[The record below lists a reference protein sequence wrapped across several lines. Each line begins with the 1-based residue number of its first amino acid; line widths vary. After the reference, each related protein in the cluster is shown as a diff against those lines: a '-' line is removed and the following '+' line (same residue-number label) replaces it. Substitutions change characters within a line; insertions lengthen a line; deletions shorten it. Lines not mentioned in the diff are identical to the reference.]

1 MRYKLITLILF
12 IVFKLNAQ
20 TEGISYQAIIIG
32 STDKELPGI
41 NASNNLLVSSSV
53 SFEFTIVDEDDNPLY
68 RETQSTQTDSK
79 GLVHLII
86 GSGSP
91 SVGLFN
97 QIMWDGTLKNL
108 IVEIDLKGG
117 TDFSFLSQ
125 QSFLYLPYEYHRDI
139 TASGNV
145 DIDGDFNVDGLTQF
159 NDDVM
164 LDGDSYV
171 GGLLTVDGGTI
182 LNIITPSARSN
193 NNKALTVNGYSLING
208 NFEVA
213 NSSITSLT
221 GKLTVDGIT
230 DLNNT
235 LNVDGE
241 TTLNETFTVTSSS
254 TSFLTGDLNVDG
266 TTQLNEILNV
276 TGNTGLA
283 SNLTVTGTTELNN
296 TLNVA
301 GNTGLASNLTVT
313 GITQLNNTL
322 SVASNAGI
330 SSNLSVSGAT
340 LLNSSLTVA
349 NSSPS
354 ILTGSLRVDGVATL
368 NSLGVTNNL
377 NLSGNLI
384 VNGTTQLNNTLNIA
398 SNTGLAANLT
408 VTGTTQLNDVLNV
421 TGNTGLAA
429 NLTVTGTTQ
438 LNNTLNVTGQVGIGT
453 TTPEASS
460 ILDVSS
466 TTKGLLAP
474 RMTEIQKN
482 AISSPAEGLLLYQTD
497 QVKGLY
503 VYNNPNWKWIFSSVN
518 SSTHVDSNNTI
529 AIGGVVSAINSV
541 AIGVN
546 SLVSNTTGT
555 ENTAY
560 GYESLSA
567 NTIGNKNTANGYQ
580 ALTSNIDGDYNT
592 AVGYLALRS
601 NINGFYNT
609 AIGNRALFYNIGGG
623 DNTAVGHEALISN
636 VSGGGNTANG
646 GLALRSNQTGD
657 FNVAI
662 GYMALMNNVSSNNTA
677 LGGKSLKL
685 NTGSGNTAVGFNAGD
700 VNTSGSNNT
709 LIGYDADV
717 SSNNLTNATAIGY
730 NAAVDASN
738 KIQLGDTN
746 ITNVGTSGSITAGA
760 ITIPNIDGTANQVLK
775 TDGLGT
781 LSWTTPSSGVTD
793 VTDEFISTTSQ
804 TSFTL
809 TQTPPSNSKV
819 KMFINGVRIS
829 NAAYSWSGT
838 TLTYVPV
845 NNSSY
850 SLSSTDRVQFDYFY

>member
-12 IVFKLNAQ
+12 IAFKLNAQ
-20 TEGISYQAIIIG
+20 TEGISYQAVIIG
-32 STDKELPGI
+32 TTDKELPGV

-53 SFEFTIVDEDDNPLY
+53 SFEFTIVDENDNSLY
-68 RETQSTQTDSK
+68 RETQSTQTDSN

-91 SVGLFN
+91 SVGVFN
-97 QIMWDGTLKNL
+97 EIIWDGTLRNL

-117 TDFSFLSQ
+117 TNFSFLSQ
-125 QSFLYLPYEYHRDI
+125 QSFLYLPYKYHRDI

-145 DIDGDFNVDGLTQF
+145 DIDGDFIVDGF
-159 NDDVM
+159 SRFGDDVT
-164 LDGDSYV
+164 LDGDNYV
-171 GGLLTVDGGTI
+171 SGLLTVDGGTI
-182 LNIITPSARSN
+182 LNIINSTSKSNN

-208 NFEVA
+208 NLEVA

-276 TGNTGLA
+276 T
-283 SNLTVTGTTELNN
+283 
-296 TLNVA
+296 

-623 DNTAVGHEALISN
+623 DNTAVGHQALISN

-662 GYMALMNNVSSNNTA
+662 GYMALMDNVSSNNTA

-845 NNSSY
+845 NNGGT
-850 SLSSTDRVQFDYFY
+850 SLINTDRVQFDYFY

>member
-12 IVFKLNAQ
+12 IVFRLNAQ
-20 TEGISYQAIIIG
+20 TEGISYQAVIMG
-32 STDKELPGI
+32 TTDKELPGI

-53 SFEFTIVDEDDNPLY
+53 SFEFTIVDENDNPLY

-79 GLVHLII
+79 GLVHLVI

-139 TASGNV
+139 TASGDV
-145 DIDGDFNVDGLTQF
+145 GVGGDFSVDGLTQF

-164 LDGDSYV
+164 LEGDSYV

-182 LNIITPSARSN
+182 LNIITPAVKSDN

-208 NFEVA
+208 NLEVA

-221 GKLTVDGIT
+221 GKLIVDGIT

-241 TTLNETFTVTSSS
+241 TSLNETFTVTSSS

-266 TTQLNEILNV
+266 ITQLNNTLNV
-276 TGNTGLA
+276 AGNSGLA
-283 SNLTVTGTTELNN
+283 SNLTVTGTTQLNN

-313 GITQLNNTL
+313 GPTQLNNTL
-322 SVASNAGI
+322 NVSSNAGI
-330 SSNLSVSGAT
+330 SSNLTVLGSTVLGSSLRVNGST

-349 NSSPS
+349 NASPS
-354 ILTGSLRVDGVATL
+354 ILTGSLRVDGIATL

-377 NLSGNLI
+377 NLSGTLT
-384 VNGTTQLNNTLNIA
+384 VGGLTQLNNTLNVTG
-398 SNTGLAANLT
+398 NTGIVAGLT

-429 NLTVTGTTQ
+429 NLTVTGTTVLNSLGITNDLNLSGNLIVNGTTQ
-438 LNNTLNVTGQVGIGT
+438 LNNTLNVTGQLGIGT
-453 TTPEASS
+453 TTPQPSS

-466 TTKGLLAP
+466 TTKGLLVP

-482 AISSPAEGLLLYQTD
+482 AISTPAEGLLLYQTD
-497 QVKGLY
+497 V
-503 VYNNPNWKWIFSSVN
+503 F
-518 SSTHVDSNNTI
+518 
-529 AIGGVVSAINSV
+529 
-541 AIGVN
+541 
-546 SLVSNTTGT
+546 
-555 ENTAY
+555 
-560 GYESLSA
+560 
-567 NTIGNKNTANGYQ
+567 
-580 ALTSNIDGDYNT
+580 
-592 AVGYLALRS
+592 
-601 NINGFYNT
+601 NGFYYRDSPSWLRILSTSDNISFEIGSVKVGTTSYGLQNT
-609 AIGNRALFYNIGGG
+609 QLG
-623 DNTAVGHEALISN
+623 DDT
-636 VSGGGNTANG
+636 
-646 GLALRSNQTGD
+646 
-657 FNVAI
+657 FN
-662 GYMALMNNVSSNNTA
+662 NS
-677 LGGKSLKL
+677 
-685 NTGSGNTAVGFNAGD
+685 
-700 VNTSGSNNT
+700 TSGSNNT
-709 LIGYDADV
+709 AIGFRAIFASNGNDNTALGANAMNQGVSSTVHGNFNTAIGSAALSFGDDGSFNTAIGGNSIFRAQGSNNSGLGYRTLFFNTFGSDNTAVGYNAGDFNVSGSSNTLIGSEADV
-717 SSNNLTNATAIGY
+717 SAFNLSNATAIGA
-730 NAAVDASN
+730 NTTVNASN

-746 ITNVGTSGSITAGA
+746 ITNVGTSGTITAGA
-760 ITIPNIDGTANQVLK
+760 ITIPNTDGTANQVLE
-775 TDGLGT
+775 TDGSGI
-781 LSWTTPSSGVTD
+781 LSWITPFSGVTE
-793 VTDEFISTTSQ
+793 VTDEFTATASQ
-804 TSFTL
+804 TIFTL

-819 KMFINGVRIS
+819 KMFVNGVRIS
-829 NAAYSWSGT
+829 NTAYSWSGT

-845 NNSSY
+845 NNSGN
-850 SLSSTDRVQFDYFY
+850 SLINTDRVQFDYFY